1 VATTSRKLST
11 ADERRE
17 TVLRAAGEV
26 FAERGIHGTPTTAVA
41 AAAGISHAYLF
52 RLFPTKNDLAVALV
66 RRTHDRIR
74 ATFADAASAARTAG
88 TDVLEAMGVAYV
100 DLLQDRQLLLLQL
113 HSHAAAASVPAIRE
127 ATRSGFQDL
136 VELVQRESGAPA
148 EDVQRFFA
156 NGMLINILAPWTRR
170 RSTSRGRA
178 CSWARTAEPSRP
190 SHFPRR

>member
-52 RLFPTKNDLAVALV
+52 RLYPTKNDLAVALV
-66 RRTHDRIR
+66 RRTHDRIL
-74 ATFADAASAARTAG
+74 ATFADAATAARAAG
-88 TDVLEAMGVAYV
+88 EDVLAAMGAAYI

-127 ATRSGFQDL
+127 ATREGFQDL
-136 VELVQRESGAPA
+136 VELVRRESGAPA

-156 NGMLINILAPWTRR
+156 QGMLINILGAMDAASIDEP
-170 RSTSRGRA
+170 
-178 CSWARTAEPSRP
+178 WARLLMGEDC
-190 SHFPRR
+190 